1 MRQLLGTVLER
12 MMKGWIWVTLIL
24 VAILIKL
31 SSLYSAFIEQY
42 YSNGLYPIISKVQRF
57 LFGWMPFSLGDLIYA
72 FFILVVLVKTVQ
84 LLKILFKRKYSRRYF
99 LAGLKQ
105 IIFFILFLC
114 VLCVL

>member
-42 YSNGLYPIISKVQRF
+42 YSNGL
-57 LFGWMPFSLGDLIYA
+57 
-72 FFILVVLVKTVQ
+72 
-84 LLKILFKRKYSRRYF
+84 
-99 LAGLKQ
+99 
-105 IIFFILFLC
+105 
-114 VLCVL
+114 